1 MRITNCGMHCKCK
14 HPANPL
20 WHRQCLMTMHLSI
33 HVWRQ
38 QDLIWH
44 TWDEVR
50 GGSSIFSIIKIVFYE
65 YTADNEHI
73 FNGTCFVQLIFF

>member
-1 MRITNCGMHCKCK
+1 MRITNCIVNVNTQQIHYDIG
-14 HPANPL
+14 NV
-20 WHRQCLMTMHLSI
+20 LMTMHLSI

-44 TWDEVR
+44 TWDGVR

-65 YTADNEHI
+65 YTVDNEHI
-73 FNGTCFVQLIFF
+73 FNGTCFVQLIFS